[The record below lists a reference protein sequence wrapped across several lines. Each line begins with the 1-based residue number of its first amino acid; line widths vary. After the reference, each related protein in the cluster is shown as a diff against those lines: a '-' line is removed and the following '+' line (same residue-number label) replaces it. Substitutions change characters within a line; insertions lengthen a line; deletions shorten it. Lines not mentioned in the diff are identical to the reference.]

1 MKTTVTKQN
10 HKEKLKKK
18 KLKQFLALANNR
30 HSFINEIILKFSI
43 LFIAKEE
50 ENTCEWYL
58 LMKLF
63 TLPTSRNVK
72 NGFKQSK
79 AEVGKRNKE

>member
-50 ENTCEWYL
+50 ENTCE
-58 LMKLF
+58 
-63 TLPTSRNVK
+63 
-72 NGFKQSK
+72 
-79 AEVGKRNKE
+79 

>member
-1 MKTTVTKQN
+1 
-10 HKEKLKKK
+10 
-18 KLKQFLALANNR
+18 
-30 HSFINEIILKFSI
+30 
-43 LFIAKEE
+43 
-50 ENTCEWYL
+50 L